1 MSSSS
6 NEAQPN
12 QELDEMRERIRQ
24 YQQQVS
30 QTAPLNRELQQ
41 KVDELEVELQ
51 GRSPLQSP
59 LSSLQE
65 LQQEFDRMDTII
77 GQFRQMEME
86 LAALMTLNTNLH
98 MRNEELRRKIDAL
111 RSTFNTPFST
121 LPAQN
126 LKPQWRN
133 WMEDGTQPL
142 II

>member
-1 MSSSS
+1 
-6 NEAQPN
+6 
-12 QELDEMRERIRQ
+12 MRERIRQ

-30 QTAPLNRELQQ
+30 PTAQLNRELQQ

-126 LKPQWRN
+126 LQPAMMSVAQL
-133 WMEDGTQPL
+133 DGTIVQTMIDNL
-142 II
+142 IALFETS